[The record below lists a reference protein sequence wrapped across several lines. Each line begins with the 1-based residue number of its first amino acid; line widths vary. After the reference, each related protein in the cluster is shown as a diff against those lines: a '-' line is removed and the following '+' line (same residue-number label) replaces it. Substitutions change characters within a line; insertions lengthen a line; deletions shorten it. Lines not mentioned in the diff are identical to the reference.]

1 MDGCDI
7 LAVFKYISPFYAV
20 VKDLLVSF
28 KTGQRLLNAGS
39 VELSSFYSVK
49 TTGLILEK
57 SMEFSKKTSSLIL

>member
-28 KTGQRLLNAGS
+28 KTGQRWLNAES
-39 VELSSFYSVK
+39 VELRSFYSVK